1 VSNFQHIRDLGRM
14 LDDLEKLRIQ
24 HQNRTGAA
32 DSPHVSR
39 SLDGLRALEHEA
51 ELELVRAWRKHP
63 LAPWAKQIH
72 GVGEKSV
79 ARLVA
84 IIGDPAERENP
95 AKLWAYCGVGEPTRK
110 RRESKTQADLFRCG
124 NKYARKQLYVITESF
139 VKCMDSPYRAV
150 YEERREATVDRKHG
164 QPCQICAGKGKDASL
179 ALMESWRDGHKHADA
194 MRIAGKAFLLDLW
207 LAARAGQGPSDAHC
221 GSARAGHAPAATHS
235 SSARAGQRFPD
246 DQPMYARAG
255 QLADDSQSD
264 TARAGLVPA

>member
-1 VSNFQHIRDLGRM
+1 MSNLQHIRDLGRM

-39 SLDGLRALEHEA
+39 SLEGLRALEHEA

-63 LAPWAKQIH
+63 LAPWAKQTL

-84 IIGDPAERENP
+84 IIGDPAERANP

-110 RRESKTQADLFRCG
+110 LQARETKAQADLFRCG

-150 YEERREATVDRKHG
+150 YDERREATVERMHG
-164 QPCQICAGKGKDASL
+164 LPCQICAGKGKPASDAL
-179 ALMESWRDGHKHADA
+179 LQPWRDGHKHADA
-194 MRIAGKAFLLDLW
+194 MRVAGKAFLLDLW
-207 LAARAGQGPSDAHC
+207 LAARAGHIAPEAQTSDARAGQA
-221 GSARAGHAPAATHS
+221 GSEPQRMRARAGHNEH
-235 SSARAGQRFPD
+235 
-246 DQPMYARAG
+246 
-255 QLADDSQSD
+255 DSQSSS
-264 TARAGLVPA
+264 ARAGLVPA